1 MSLLDIVGPV
11 MIGPS
16 SSHTAGAVR
25 IGMLA
30 RRLWGWERPLHAA
43 KLFLR
48 GSFAATYWGHGT
60 DRGLMAGLL
69 RMRPDDLRIP
79 RSFEVAR
86 AEGLDFSFDTEE
98 IDGAHP
104 KSVRVVMS
112 DGSEQCEVVGA
123 SIGGGAVE
131 LRAVDGFPMVV
142 PFDQPAL
149 IVMHRD
155 QPGVV
160 SAITGEFFRL
170 GLNVARMEME
180 RRVRGGMA
188 VFVFVLDGAVPADL
202 DERIRTIVPA
212 CRRVILLKSAEEGAS
227 V

>member
-1 MSLLDIVGPV
+1 MSLLDIIGPV

-25 IGMLA
+25 IGMMA
-30 RRLWGWERPLHAA
+30 RRLWGWERPLRSA

-60 DRGLMAGLL
+60 DRGLVAGLL
-69 RMRPDDLRIP
+69 RMQPDDLRIP

-98 IDGAHP
+98 IDGA
-104 KSVRVVMS
+104 
-112 DGSEQCEVVGA
+112 Q
-123 SIGGGAVE
+123 
-131 LRAVDGFPMVV
+131 LYRAVDGFPMVV
-142 PFDQPAL
+142 PFGQPVL

-155 QPGVV
+155 QPGIV
-160 SAITGEFFRL
+160 SAITGEFYRL

-202 DERIRTIVPA
+202 GERIRTIVPA
-212 CRRVILLKSAEEGAS
+212 CRRVILLKSAEEGVSA
-227 V
+227 

>member
-1 MSLLDIVGPV
+1 M
-11 MIGPS
+11 
-16 SSHTAGAVR
+16 
-25 IGMLA
+25 A
-30 RRLWGWERPLHAA
+30 RRLWGWERPLRSA

-60 DRGLMAGLL
+60 DRGLVAGLL
-69 RMRPDDLRIP
+69 RMQPDDLRIP

-104 KSVRVVMS
+104 NSVRVVMS
-112 DGSEQCEVVGA
+112 DGAEQCEAVGA

-142 PFDQPAL
+142 PFGQPVL

-155 QPGVV
+155 
-160 SAITGEFFRL
+160 
-170 GLNVARMEME
+170 
-180 RRVRGGMA
+180 
-188 VFVFVLDGAVPADL
+188 
-202 DERIRTIVPA
+202 
-212 CRRVILLKSAEEGAS
+212 
-227 V
+227 